1 MEHVLI
7 NKNYFIIILF
17 ILLLKILLSFLTFG
31 GGDLN
36 NFSFFYS
43 LQYNEYDIYSTKSP
57 YPYLPFANF
66 INILIGKIADIT
78 YLNFNSIL
86 KVNSIFFDFLIGYNL
101 YLYFLEK
108 TKNTNLSL
116 KVFILYLLNPI
127 TIFITCFLGFTD
139 AIIILILL
147 YVCRLNDFN
156 LQNNY
161 LIPILLTIS
170 LSIKP
175 VCIVFVPYFFFNSLN
190 KKNFIILSFCT
201 FFVINSFYF
210 LNLENFE
217 NLVFLIKYIFL
228 KMTYG
233 HQVSYHGLGL
243 LRQTTENFLYFQFL
257 IKILKYLGI
266 FFILLINFYLP
277 KKIKSIEFVLLTFL
291 IIFIFSDHVH
301 VQYFLWI
308 IPFLFL
314 SNYNKYSFFM
324 IINFALIIL
333 FFSIKWVEESNYGLI
348 IFLEGLNTNSINS
361 SLNKNIFS
369 LFAPILILI
378 YFFPLIIIFYKK
390 FKILINEIL
399 ISKFNFLRVFFSLF
413 EKNNIRDRIN
423 FKNFSIFL
431 LFLSLIF
438 FLINYKDLFDNNK
451 KIYNFNSNFNNIDKQ
466 NFKIPKSL
474 LNNFYGETFVF
485 ETIINKKN
493 IKNYNLSLNSN
504 YIFSVQINDVK
515 KSESLGYDY
524 ESDLGGESNL
534 FLKDNIILDL
544 SNYFDDSDTIKLSF
558 VSKSLNPYNP
568 AIIKYSRINFLNS
581 LNWNVFYKNKNVA
594 FEKKVQDDI
603 IFISPKIP
611 YKDKILSNNTI
622 FLLIQILLIIIF
634 IVTELVIFKNLI
646 RKI

>member
-1 MEHVLI
+1 MEHVLN
-7 NKNYFIIILF
+7 NKNYFIVILF

-86 KVNSIFFDFLIGYNL
+86 KVSSIFFDFLIGYNL

-233 HQVSYHGLGL
+233 HQVSFHGLGL
-243 LRQTTENFLYFQFL
+243 LRQTTENLLYFQFL

-291 IIFIFSDHVH
+291 IIFIFSDHVL
-301 VQYFLWI
+301 VQ
-308 IPFLFL
+308 
-314 SNYNKYSFFM
+314 
-324 IINFALIIL
+324 
-333 FFSIKWVEESNYGLI
+333 
-348 IFLEGLNTNSINS
+348 
-361 SLNKNIFS
+361 
-369 LFAPILILI
+369 
-378 YFFPLIIIFYKK
+378 
-390 FKILINEIL
+390 
-399 ISKFNFLRVFFSLF
+399 
-413 EKNNIRDRIN
+413 
-423 FKNFSIFL
+423 
-431 LFLSLIF
+431 
-438 FLINYKDLFDNNK
+438 
-451 KIYNFNSNFNNIDKQ
+451 
-466 NFKIPKSL
+466 
-474 LNNFYGETFVF
+474 
-485 ETIINKKN
+485 
-493 IKNYNLSLNSN
+493 
-504 YIFSVQINDVK
+504 
-515 KSESLGYDY
+515 
-524 ESDLGGESNL
+524 
-534 FLKDNIILDL
+534 
-544 SNYFDDSDTIKLSF
+544 
-558 VSKSLNPYNP
+558 
-568 AIIKYSRINFLNS
+568 
-581 LNWNVFYKNKNVA
+581 
-594 FEKKVQDDI
+594 
-603 IFISPKIP
+603 
-611 YKDKILSNNTI
+611 
-622 FLLIQILLIIIF
+622 
-634 IVTELVIFKNLI
+634 
-646 RKI
+646 

>member
-1 MEHVLI
+1 MEHVLN
-7 NKNYFIIILF
+7 NKNYFIVILF

-86 KVNSIFFDFLIGYNL
+86 KVSSIFFDFLIGYNL

-233 HQVSYHGLGL
+233 HQVSFHGLGL
-243 LRQTTENFLYFQFL
+243 LRQTTENLLYFQFL

-324 IINFALIIL
+324 IINFSLIIL

-361 SLNKNIFS
+361 SPNKNIFS

-378 YFFPLIIIFYKK
+378 YFFPLIIIFYRKS
-390 FKILINEIL
+390 KILINEIL

-451 KIYNFNSNFNNIDKQ
+451 KIYNFYSNFNNIDKQ

-485 ETIINKKN
+485 ETVINKKN

-504 YIFSVQINDVK
+504 YIFSVKINDVK
-515 KSESLGYDY
+515 KSESLGYNY

-568 AIIKYSRINFLNS
+568 AKIKYSRINFLNP
-581 LNWNVFYKNKNVA
+581 LIWNVYYKNKNVA
-594 FEKKVQDDI
+594 FEKKVQNDI

-611 YKDKILSNNTI
+611 YKDKILSNKTI

-634 IVTELVIFKNLI
+634 IVTELLIFKNLI